1 MDADENK
8 SGSAFI
14 GVYRR
19 LSLLRKA
26 KDDDMERFA
35 VIGLGR
41 FGNRLAEKLSAAGA
55 DVIAIDR
62 DPEIVEQIKDQVA
75 LAVSLDATDEQAL
88 LAQGI
93 DKVDAAIVGIG
104 QDFEES
110 VLSTVI
116 LKQIGVKRVISR
128 ATTSVRGQ
136 ILSRVGAD
144 DIVNPERESADRWC
158 DRLLAPSVLER
169 TFLGEGY
176 SLVQVQAPASFA
188 GKSLA
193 DLAVGT
199 KYKVLVVA
207 IRRTVETA
215 RPDGAKTATQTVIS
229 APGPD
234 SVVNEGDVLVLIGN
248 DDAIARFPRD

>member
-1 MDADENK
+1 M
-8 SGSAFI
+8 
-14 GVYRR
+14 
-19 LSLLRKA
+19 
-26 KDDDMERFA
+26 
-35 VIGLGR
+35 
-41 FGNRLAEKLSAAGA
+41 RLARQLAESGA
-55 DVIAIDR
+55 DVIAIDL
-62 DPEIVEQIKDQVA
+62 DPEIIEEIKDHVA

-104 QDFEES
+104 ADFEES

-158 DRLLAPSVLER
+158 NRLLAPAVLER
-169 TFLGEGY
+169 TVLGEGY
-176 SLVQVQAPASFA
+176 SLVQVQAPAAFHE
-188 GKSLA
+188 KTLA

-199 KYKVLVVA
+199 RYKVLVVA
-207 IRRTVETA
+207 IRRIVEPA
-215 RPDGAKTATQTVIS
+215 DRSAPPVQTVIS
-229 APGPD
+229 APGPNNT
-234 SVVNEGDVLVLIGN
+234 VKAGDVLVLIGN
-248 DDAIARFPRD
+248 DDAIARFPKE

>member
-1 MDADENK
+1 
-8 SGSAFI
+8 
-14 GVYRR
+14 
-19 LSLLRKA
+19 
-26 KDDDMERFA
+26 MERFA

-41 FGNRLAEKLSAAGA
+41 FGIRLATQLADAGA

-62 DPEIVEQIKDQVA
+62 NPEIVDEIKNRVA
-75 LAVSLDATDEQAL
+75 LAVSLDSTDEQAL

-104 QDFEES
+104 ADFEQS

-158 DRLLAPSVLER
+158 NRLLAPAVLER
-169 TFLGEGY
+169 TVLGEGY
-176 SLVQVQAPASFA
+176 SLVQVQAPASFFT
-188 GKSLA
+188 KTLA

-199 KYKVLVVA
+199 RYKVLVVA
-207 IRRTVETA
+207 IRRTTESTRADGTA
-215 RPDGAKTATQTVIS
+215 VTNQSVIS

-234 SVVNEGDVLVLIGN
+234 SVIKSGDVLVLIGN
-248 DDAIARFPRD
+248 DDAIARFPKE